1 MGVQWVFDKDFSFE
15 DKNFTDIYRFY
26 TIETPVENMSKRG
39 ISLAKYGWNKKYI
52 TNVLKREIPSLNK
65 NWKTITTK
73 EKEKKEDLENIAQN
87 ISTLCKKNNIF
98 EEVSDRREIFIHTNS
113 KNNKTLSLLHAI
125 RCAFAHGAFN
135 RVEFYGEWFYFL
147 ENTFSGNSKGRI
159 VAKEVTLLKIMEII
173 KNPEKYDRK
182 ETKNKG
188 KKTTSRKR

>member
-15 DKNFTDIYRFY
+15 DKNFADIYRFY
-26 TIETPVENMSKRG
+26 TIETFVENMSKRG

-147 ENTFSGNSKGRI
+147 ENTLSGNLRGRI

-182 ETKNKG
+182 ETKNKA